1 MTIRTRGFEG
11 ALEKSFAMKKRLHK
25 IIAEAGSASRREA
38 ERWMVDGQVKVNGK
52 VVTQLGSLADPAVD
66 KIAVKGKSLPKPRE
80 KTFLIL
86 NKPPSCLTTMKEDA
100 RGRQTVM
107 DFVKK
112 VPVRVFPVGRLD
124 YNAQGI
130 LLFTNDGGLAKQL
143 LEPKYKVERTYQ
155 VKVRG
160 VPDEKKLKRL
170 SKGIRL
176 DNVPTAPVG
185 VRVHRI
191 SGKNCVLTMKL
202 VEGKNRH
209 IKRICEIVGHPV
221 VKLKRTHFANLNLT
235 GLSLGGCRFLS
246 PREIKSL
253 YTAISRGA

>member
-1 MTIRTRGFEG
+1 MN
-11 ALEKSFAMKKRLHK
+11 KRLHK
-25 IIAEAGSASRREA
+25 IIAEAGFASRREA
-38 ERWMVDGQVKVNGK
+38 ERWIADGQVKVNGQ
-52 VVTQLGSLADPAVD
+52 VVTKLGSLADPAVD
-66 KIAVKGKSLPKPRE
+66 KIVVKGKTLPQAQD

-86 NKPPSCLTTMKEDA
+86 NKPPSCLTTTKEDA

-124 YNAQGI
+124 YNTQGI
-130 LLFTNDGGLAKQL
+130 LLFTNDGGLGKKL
-143 LEPKYKVERTYQ
+143 LEPKYKLERTYQ

-160 VPDEKKLKRL
+160 VPDEKALKRL
-170 SKGIRL
+170 RKGIRL
-176 DNVPTAPVG
+176 DDIPTAPMDVK
-185 VRVHRI
+185 VHRI

-209 IKRICEIVGHPV
+209 IKRVCEIVGHPV
-221 VKLKRTHFANLNLT
+221 VKLKRTHFGSLNLT
-235 GLSLGGCRFLS
+235 GLPLGSCRFLS

-253 YTAISRGA
+253 YTAINRSA